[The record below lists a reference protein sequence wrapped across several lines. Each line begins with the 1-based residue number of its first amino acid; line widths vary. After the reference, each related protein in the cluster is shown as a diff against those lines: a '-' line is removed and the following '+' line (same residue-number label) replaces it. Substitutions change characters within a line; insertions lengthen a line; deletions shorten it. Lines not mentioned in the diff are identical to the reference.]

1 MSLFDTVTITSGS
14 HPKELSE
21 EEVLTEQ
28 EIYLF
33 SIQKDMLVQAASY
46 INKHEKRAMDPLEEQ
61 RMVQYLVDS
70 GIVWSPSLPEKYAK
84 LAKELIKKGK
94 VYVN

>member
-1 MSLFDTVTITSGS
+1 MSLFDTVTAASGS
-14 HPKELSE
+14 HSE
-21 EEVLTEQ
+21 APPEEGVFTER
-28 EIYLF
+28 EMYLF

-46 INKHEKRAMDPLEEQ
+46 INKHQNKSMDPLEEQ
-61 RMVQYLVDS
+61 KMVQYLVDS
-70 GIVWSPSLPEKYAK
+70 GIAWSPSLTEKYAK